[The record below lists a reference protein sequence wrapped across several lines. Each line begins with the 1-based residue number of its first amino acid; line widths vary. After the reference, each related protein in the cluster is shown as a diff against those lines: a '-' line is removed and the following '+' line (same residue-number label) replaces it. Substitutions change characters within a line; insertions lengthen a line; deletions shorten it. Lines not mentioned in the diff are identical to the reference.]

1 MFFLRALALF
11 GILALLFVVGFS
23 FRDLARKRLPSK
35 ETMGSLI
42 GQQQNVAP
50 QKLFREN
57 FDHILTSFAKPVEKN
72 KLKYAGLTGLMSSL
86 GDPHTMFLEPRISK
100 EFKIE
105 TSANF
110 AGVGARLGPDALGA
124 RVANVF
130 EDGPAIKAGLKAGDL
145 ITAVDG
151 VQVGGWHVNDIVDK
165 VRGPEKTPVRL
176 TITRDKVAQPI
187 TLKIVRARIVVP
199 TVTSKILPS
208 SKIGYIDV
216 ASFAEPT
223 TEQFQS
229 ALVKLDSQKVDG
241 IVIDLRGNP
250 GGLLQ
255 TAVEMLSLFLDQK
268 TAITMRT
275 REGGDRV
282 VRTLGGF
289 KMKFN
294 YPITILVNAD
304 SASAAEIMAGALQDY
319 KLATLVGEHTY
330 GKASVQEIFPLT
342 DGSSAKVTIARYFL
356 PNGTD
361 IGRKVDDDGQY
372 VSGGIKVDVEVELQD
387 SPAPVI
393 GDPKADSQLAKAMEV
408 IMQKRGKKTV
418 QLESDPMAR
427 ALRFERFIA

>member
-282 VRTLGGF
+282 VQTLGGF